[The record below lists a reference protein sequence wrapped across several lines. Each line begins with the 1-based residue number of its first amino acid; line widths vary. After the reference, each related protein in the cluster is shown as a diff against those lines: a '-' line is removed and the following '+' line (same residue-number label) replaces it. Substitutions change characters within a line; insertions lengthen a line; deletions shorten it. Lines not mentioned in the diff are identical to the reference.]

1 MKLNFL
7 IVLIISAFFGVIMAL
22 PQPSGTPPSGPPPNG
37 PRPSGPPP
45 NGRRGPPPTNST
57 SSG

>member
-7 IVLIISAFFGVIMAL
+7 IVLIISALLGAVMAI
-22 PQPSGTPPSGPPPNG
+22 PGQPPSGPPPNG

-45 NGRRGPPPTNST
+45 DGRRGPPPTNST